1 MGYTKAMTIT
11 HQTVLGK
18 DGKPT
23 AALIPYAQ
31 FVELVETYGLDFTDE
46 EKAAICEAQADRASG
61 NDDAFVGLEEV
72 KRELGCTE

>member
-1 MGYTKAMTIT
+1 MSYTKVMTIT
-11 HQTVLGK
+11 HQTVIGK

-46 EKAAICEAQADRASG
+46 ERAAIREAQEDRAAG
-61 NDDAFVGLEEV
+61 NDGAFVGLDEV
-72 KRELGCTE
+72 KRELGCTG